1 MTTHFPASPFKGLL
15 ATWLMAVL
23 TMLTVVA
30 TSALGSRFTPGTY
43 QRGSLQLTCA
53 PAPATPAVIGS
64 ARQTHFTEVAQNSTP
79 RPAPHSAK
87 PVVQTSTKK
96 KVLNP
101 RTVPCTPQ
109 FGCAQQ

>member
-1 MTTHFPASPFKGLL
+1 MTTDFPAFPFKGLL
-15 ATWLMAVL
+15 ATWSVAVL

-30 TSALGSRFTPGTY
+30 PSALGSRFTPDTY
-43 QRGSLQLTCA
+43 LRGSLQLTSA
-53 PAPATPAVIGS
+53 PAPPAVIGS
-64 ARQTHFTEVAQNSTP
+64 ARQSRFTELAQNSTP
-79 RPAPHSAK
+79 RPAPHNAK

-101 RTVPCTPQ
+101 RTVSCTPR